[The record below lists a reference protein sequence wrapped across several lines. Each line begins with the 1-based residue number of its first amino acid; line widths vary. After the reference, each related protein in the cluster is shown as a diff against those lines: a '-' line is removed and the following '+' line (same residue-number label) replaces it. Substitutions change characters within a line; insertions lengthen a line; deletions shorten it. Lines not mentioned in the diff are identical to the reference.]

1 MKFKFKIHRHP
12 PEHSVPFRISV
23 LVMVLVAIVT
33 TLMQQFEWPS
43 WGWQV
48 LAGTIAGFWVSY
60 LRREKNNW
68 WIKLIIA
75 ALMIWAFY
83 DFFRNL
89 LLNVYD
95 PRIPLTSFLIWLQT
109 LHSFDLP
116 SRRDLNYT
124 MWVALILMSAA
135 AVLSRDMT
143 FGTALIFFVLCSIYP
158 LYFNYL
164 CALREK
170 AHLPPLTRWNWSFGL
185 YSGTLLIIMTL
196 SLVIYLA
203 VPRTRRINMR
213 PLPMSFTLHL
223 PRFGMGRIKNPA
235 YPSSQSGMLRLRRI
249 FNAGAYFGFNAF
261 LDLNMRGRL
270 DSEVV
275 MRVRMSNELYL
286 RGLAFDFYDGA
297 AWSFSRE
304 TTQELKTL
312 MPPIVAVPAKT
323 DGIFSELSTG
333 SHQEIQIIH
342 VEKELPNI
350 IFSAYRPW
358 QLYFPSDYI
367 FSDAFFGLRSPFPLE
382 KGMIYSVVSLVNEF
396 APARLSRS
404 KSLRYPPG
412 IRELFLQLPSLSD
425 RLKKEASD
433 IASRYR
439 TPSHKAQ
446 AICLYLQNHFQY
458 DLDIPPFPQNAETVD
473 YFMFVTK
480 RGYCEHF
487 ATAMAVLCR
496 LSGVPAR
503 LVTGYTPGTYNP
515 LTGYYEIRNKDAHA
529 WVEVFIPRFGWLSF
543 DPTPGWSPDPEESE
557 KEQSFWLASMLI
569 NYLKETPL
577 KEVLE
582 ASARFIKSIAT
593 PAQRSLFRS
602 FYLKGGIL
610 VVLIVLVMFFSRRW
624 WKKLSLGK
632 SLKTPP
638 PGKLPPGTPDE
649 FRKSIVENYLALCR
663 TLKAHGQ
670 MKNAGQTP
678 LEFIRILPPQLP
690 QAEIIDLTLLYL
702 EARYSLHTMGPGE
715 ARTSKSLLE
724 IVRRS
729 FREKTG

>member
-1 MKFKFKIHRHP
+1 MKFKFKIYRHP
-12 PEHSVPFRISV
+12 PEHSVPYRISV

-33 TLMQQFEWPS
+33 TLMQQFEWPP
-43 WGWQV
+43 WGWLV

-60 LRREKNNW
+60 LRRDMKNW

-75 ALMIWAFY
+75 VLMIWAFY

-95 PRIPLTSFLIWLQT
+95 PRIPLANLLIWLQT

-124 MWVALILMSAA
+124 MWVALILMSVA

-143 FGTALIFFVLCSIYP
+143 FGIALIIFVLCSIYP

-164 CALREK
+164 CAVREK
-170 AHLPPLTRWNWSFGL
+170 GHLPPLTRWNWSFGL
-185 YSGTLLIIMTL
+185 YSGTLLIILAL
-196 SLVIYLA
+196 SLFIYLA

-213 PLPMSFTLHL
+213 PLPMSLSLHL

-249 FNAGAYFGFNAF
+249 FNAGSYFGFNSL

-270 DSEVV
+270 DSEIV

-304 TTQELKTL
+304 TTQELRTG
-312 MPPIVAVPAKT
+312 MPPIVAISAKT
-323 DGIFSELSTG
+323 GGVYSEASAGTR
-333 SHQEIQIIH
+333 QEVQIIH
-342 VEKELPNI
+342 VEEELPNI
-350 IFSAYRPW
+350 IFSSYRPW

-367 FSDAFFGLRSPFPLE
+367 FSDAFLGLRSPFPLE
-382 KGMIYSVVSLVNEF
+382 KGMIYSVVGLVNEF
-396 APARLSRS
+396 APAQLSRAA
-404 KSLRYPPG
+404 LAFRYPAG
-412 IRELFLQLPSLSD
+412 ISRIFLQLPSLSD
-425 RLKKEASD
+425 RLKKKSRE
-433 IASRYR
+433 ITSRYR
-439 TPSHKAQ
+439 SPYHKVQ

-458 DLDIPPFPQNAETVD
+458 DLDIPPFPKNAETVD
-473 YFMFVTK
+473 YFIFEQK

-529 WVEVFIPRFGWLSF
+529 WVEVLIPKFGWITF
-543 DPTPGWSPDPEESE
+543 DPTPGWSPAPEYSE

-569 NYLKETPL
+569 SYLKETPL
-577 KEVLE
+577 SEVIN
-582 ASARFIKSIAT
+582 ASTRLFKNFTGTGGSGFLLFLTRGGLFLILIA
-593 PAQRSLFRS
+593 
-602 FYLKGGIL
+602 L
-610 VVLIVLVMFFSRRW
+610 VLFFSRRW
-624 WKKLSLGK
+624 WGKFFRGK
-632 SLKTPP
+632 SLNPP
-638 PGKLPPGTPDE
+638 SPGKLSPGIADE
-649 FRKSIVENYLALCR
+649 FRKSIIENYLVLCR

-670 MKNAGQTP
+670 MKEAGQTP
-678 LEFIRILPPQLP
+678 LEFIRILPQQLS
-690 QAEIIDLTLLYL
+690 QAEIRDLTLLYL
-702 EARYSLHTMGPGE
+702 EARYSLHSMGPDE
-715 ARTSKSLLE
+715 VRTSKSLLGT
-724 IVRRS
+724 VRRS
-729 FREKTG
+729 FQRK